1 MLHWIQRRIEILI
14 KWSQNH
20 LTKKQFTVNIRYV
33 GNSYAVSIPREI
45 VNFMNEQETIMNNMV
60 KLCMEEFGRVSLNFV
75 PSNKEKLI

>member
-1 MLHWIQRRIEILI
+1 MFLSMMLVM
-14 KWSQNH
+14 
-20 LTKKQFTVNIRYV
+20 TPP
-33 GNSYAVSIPREI
+33 AVSIPREI